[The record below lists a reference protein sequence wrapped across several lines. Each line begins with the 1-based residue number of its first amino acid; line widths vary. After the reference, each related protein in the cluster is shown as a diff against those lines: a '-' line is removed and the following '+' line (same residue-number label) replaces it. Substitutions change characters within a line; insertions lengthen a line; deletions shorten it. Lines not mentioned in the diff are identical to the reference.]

1 MANQQQD
8 GLLNVWGNSHLIR
21 FYRRR
26 LDQLPVAVH
35 RYVGLGRLKV
45 AGDQSILFIVIDLE
59 VTLHSRQVD
68 HLLGLVGLGRLI
80 RRRFRL
86 FCEAFTNQRVRQLF
100 VLNVEGGQSDEIEVT
115 VLASEAKEFTVGL
128 ADNGTFCMSGNW
140 KADDEAQTV
149 LRTARDDGEPRAFKS
164 LFKDGSSSSFLG
176 LVTQFTWDAA
186 PNGTVNGTFNVRITG
201 AVSFD
206 LPPVTP

>member
-1 MANQQQD
+1 MAVQTPTKAKFVKTQ
-8 GLLNVWGNSHLIR
+8 GTALSVSKATT
-21 FYRRR
+21 
-26 LDQLPVAVH
+26 LDPKT
-35 RYVGLGRLKV
+35 VGIEW
-45 AGDQSILFIVIDLE
+45 ADLS
-59 VTLHSRQVD
+59 VTIKQPQ
-68 HLLGLVGLGRLI
+68 
-80 RRRFRL
+80 F
-86 FCEAFTNQRVRQLF
+86 Q
-100 VLNVEGGQSDEIEVT
+100 GGQSDEIEVT

-128 ADNGTFCMSGNW
+128 ADNGTFSMSGNW